1 MFQQIPLGVLLK
13 NEVKHENMVSIMDHY
28 QEYVPTKSTKE
39 LYSDPNS
46 DETIDEFHHILFGG
60 DQLTAERARG
70 SKKIRSNAERGVERF
85 EGLQPVVEDWHTRVA
100 LLKVSFMCSQTYLT
114 FELLKPL

>member
-1 MFQQIPLGVLLK
+1 
-13 NEVKHENMVSIMDHY
+13 MDHY

-39 LYSDPNS
+39 LYSDPDS
-46 DETIDEFHHILFGG
+46 DETVDVHIDEFHHILFGG
-60 DQLTAERARG
+60 DQLTAERACG

-100 LLKVSFMCSQTYLT
+100 LLKVSSMYIIMQSNLPSF
-114 FELLKPL
+114 